1 MRVIEVP
8 HIVALVE
15 SIGLETFLGELGD
28 YIADD
33 FRRWPEFDKS
43 PRYAS
48 HSPGGVVEL
57 MPTADAQN
65 FGFKYVNGHPKN
77 YEKGLQTVVGFG
89 VLADT
94 TTGYPYLITEMTI
107 LTALRT
113 AATSAMAA
121 RHLARASSEVMA
133 LIGLGAQSEFQ
144 ATAFKS
150 QLGIRKLRVYD
161 IDSAATAKFLRNM
174 EGKGF
179 EIVVAQSAPEALQ
192 GADIVTTVTA
202 DKKQATILSDNMI
215 GSGIHINAVGGD
227 CPGKTE
233 LQAAIL
239 NRSSVFV
246 EHTPQTRI
254 EGEIQQMP
262 DDFAVTELWKVVAGD
277 EAGRTSDDQITLF
290 DSVGF
295 AIEDFSALR
304 YVWDKSNDQRFHS
317 VIDLLAGPEDP
328 RNLFGLLSGTEDVT
342 TQAVYRTAH
351 PIPLAAA

>member
-8 HIVALVE
+8 HLVALVE
-15 SIGLETFLGELGD
+15 SIGLETFLGELGG

-33 FRRWPEFDKS
+33 FKRWTEFDKS

-77 YEKGLQTVVGFG
+77 YEHGLQTVVGFG

-94 TTGYPYLITEMTI
+94 TTGYPYLISEMTI

-121 RHLARASSEVMA
+121 KHLAREGSEVMA

-150 QLGIRKLRVYD
+150 QLGIRKLRIYD
-161 IDSAATAKFLRNM
+161 IDAKATAKFLKNM
-174 EGKGF
+174 QGKGF
-179 EIVVAQSAPEALQ
+179 DITVAQSAPDALH

-239 NRSSVFV
+239 SRASVFV

-262 DDFAVTELWKVVAGD
+262 EDFAVTELWQVITGD
-277 EAGRTSDDQITLF
+277 LPGRTHDDQITLF

-304 YVWDKSNDQRFHS
+304 YVWDKSADQRFHS
-317 VIDLLAGPEDP
+317 VIDLLAGPKDP
-328 RNLFGLLSGTEDVT
+328 RDLFGLLSRSEE
-342 TQAVYRTAH
+342 ANPL
-351 PIPLAAA
+351 PIYQSLPLAAA